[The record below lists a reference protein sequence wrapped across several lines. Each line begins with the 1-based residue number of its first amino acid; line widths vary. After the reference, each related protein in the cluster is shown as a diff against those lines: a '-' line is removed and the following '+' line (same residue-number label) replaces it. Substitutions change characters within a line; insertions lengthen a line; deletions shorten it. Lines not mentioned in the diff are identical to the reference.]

1 MPLSRAF
8 RSALGCL
15 LLSLPFLGNACAAQQ
30 QPSPQEASQAS
41 PQPVQAAGIAPTTQ
55 AASSAQQANSNITTP
70 SPAPNRPLPDI
81 PTLMH
86 QVEADQRA
94 SELIEKDYLYRSVEA
109 IQELD
114 SHGNVKKTE
123 TDQYDVFWI
132 NGVPVRRLLKKNGK
146 DLSESEKK
154 QEDERIDKE
163 SAKARERRDKA
174 AAQGK
179 ETDPRG
185 EEVVTVSRLLELGS
199 FSDAHRVQLHGR
211 DTIVVNYT
219 GDPNAKTRN
228 SFENVIRDLVGTI
241 WVDEQDHA
249 ITRLEGHFVN
259 NFKVGG
265 GLLVNIQKGLTF
277 SMEQVRINDEVWLP
291 EHIEGHG
298 SARALL
304 LFHFNGH
311 MVVENSNYRKFKT
324 DSTIVS
330 AGSAVPA
337 EPAKSLDAPQ

>member
-1 MPLSRAF
+1 V
-8 RSALGCL
+8 
-15 LLSLPFLGNACAAQQ
+15 
-30 QPSPQEASQAS
+30 E
-41 PQPVQAAGIAPTTQ
+41 
-55 AASSAQQANSNITTP
+55 
-70 SPAPNRPLPDI
+70 SPAKQDSPINSATPPLDPNRPLPDI

-94 SELIEKDYLYRSVEA
+94 SEAIEKDYLYHSVEA
-109 IQELD
+109 IQELAP
-114 SHGNVKKTE
+114 HGNIKKTE

-174 AAQGK
+174 ASQGK

-185 EEVVTVSRLLELGS
+185 EDVVTVSRLLELGS
-199 FSDAHRVQLHGR
+199 FSNAHRVQLHGR
-211 DTIVVNYT
+211 DTIVVDYT
-219 GDPNAKTRN
+219 GDPKAKTRN
-228 SFENVIRDLVGTI
+228 SIENVIRDLVGTI

-249 ITRLEGHFVN
+249 IAKLEGHFVN

-291 EHIEGHG
+291 AHIEGHG

-304 LFHFNGH
+304 FFHFNGE

-330 AGSAVPA
+330 AGTSVPA
-337 EPAKSLDAPQ
+337 EPTKPATPQ